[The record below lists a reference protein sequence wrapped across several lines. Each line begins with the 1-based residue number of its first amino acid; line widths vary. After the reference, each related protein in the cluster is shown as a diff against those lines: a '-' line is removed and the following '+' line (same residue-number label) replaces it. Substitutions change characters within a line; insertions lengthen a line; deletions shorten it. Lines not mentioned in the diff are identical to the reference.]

1 MQEASLIPAEAYKY
15 IYYIVV
21 GLIGLIYYSGITRA
35 SANNLIER
43 PAKSRTFITVF
54 TIVIIL
60 FIGLRPISAV
70 FSDMMGYASMFNSS
84 HIVDTAKNEEGLWWI
99 ADACKSFGFGVNI
112 WFLAVCTLYYGLT
125 LRACKL
131 LSPNNWDHLF
141 LTFLLAF
148 STLAYATNGIRNG
161 LALASL
167 TFGLALFIT
176 KKKRAR
182 LFSIVFFAFA
192 FATHKS
198 SVLPLICFFAAYYLV
213 NFKRALLVWILAIVL
228 SLTIGESI
236 SDFFFGFGF
245 DERLEGY
252 LNDTNYEGFSH
263 AGFRWDFLL
272 YSIMPIILGYY
283 IVIKKGVR
291 NRIYEILLSTYVL
304 ANAFWVMVIR
314 AQFSDRFAY
323 LSWFLYAIVIA
334 YPLFS
339 TNIWGNKQGRI
350 AKRILYIHLAF
361 TLFMNLIYYTLIKT
375 VL

>member
-1 MQEASLIPAEAYKY
+1 M
-15 IYYIVV
+15 
-21 GLIGLIYYSGITRA
+21 
-35 SANNLIER
+35 
-43 PAKSRTFITVF
+43 
-54 TIVIIL
+54 
-60 FIGLRPISAV
+60 PI
-70 FSDMMGYASMFNSS
+70 YASIFKDPLS
-84 HIVDTAKNEEGLWWI
+84 IGAAKNELGLKWI
-99 ADACKSFGFGVNI
+99 VDACKLFGFGVNV
-112 WFLAVCTLYYGLT
+112 WFLVICALYYGLT
-125 LRACKL
+125 LRATKL
-131 LSPNNWDHLF
+131 LSPNNWEHIF
-141 LTFLLAF
+141 ITFMLAF
-148 STLAYATNGIRNG
+148 STFAYAVGCIRNG

-167 TFGLALFIT
+167 TFGFSLFLT
-176 KKKRAR
+176 KKWVSRYVSF
-182 LFSIVFFAFA
+182 LFFVFAFM
-192 FATHKS
+192 THKS
-198 SVLPLICFFAAYYLV
+198 AIVPLVCFFAAFYFV
-213 NFKRALLVWILAIVL
+213 NVKRAILFWLFALII
-228 SLTIGESI
+228 SLTIGDKV
-236 SDFFFGFGF
+236 SDLFFGLGF
-245 DERLEGY
+245 DDRLDTY
-252 LNDTNYEGFSH
+252 INDVNYEGFSH